1 MRMFPRSNVIRRSTP
16 NTGSQKMVLGKNPG
30 SVMIL
35 ITRMIA
41 SRDSS
46 ISPSSK
52 STHRKNHMKR
62 IVQMVTAIALLLG
75 PHSIHAESLKL
86 HAIFDSD
93 MVLQRGKPIVIWGW
107 AKPGVSVVV
116 QLGKDKA
123 ETNAAAEKGRWEVT
137 FPAREASADPQGL
150 TVTAGG
156 EKIEM
161 GNIVIGDIW
170 VMYGQSNMAFPLKQ
184 VENRDTES
192 LLANLPNLRLFSIAT
207 NEQADPQDDIK
218 REAIDTGGWV
228 TSTPDAAL
236 EFSAIGIAFGAQ
248 IQRSLDIPIGLIKN
262 SRGGASME
270 ALVPPHKFLEIPSG
284 KALVESINTLRD
296 SFDLQAESQKAYE
309 KELKKAKDK
318 KLPEDKWPQKPLNGE
333 NVRSWNIPGKSP
345 SHPGSV
351 YNGMFGVFKGYH
363 IKGVLLHHGYNNAM
377 TSNCRPKFYRWMTK
391 ALIEGVRED
400 FKDPSIAYGII
411 GFCAGGKPQS
421 DEDFE
426 LQAPGPP
433 YIREAQRLGV
443 EDLKDPLLNGYIP
456 SYDVQVPG
464 LHPTKKVEHG
474 HRAARWALHQFYDK
488 KVQWD
493 EAKLLSVKTNGEE
506 MILTF
511 DKRIHPDDMSP
522 IIEGFALA
530 GEDGKFYKA
539 YARNSTAGEFW
550 TAAKIVHVWSPLV
563 LKPVHVRY
571 AWGNSPMGNLYVQ
584 GHKEMPVPEFRT
596 DSWDLPESAD
606 LTDKGLTREFSK
618 QWNDDGKT
626 RLDHRRTE
634 EAKRTI
640 EINERLKKLGKS

>member
-1 MRMFPRSNVIRRSTP
+1 
-16 NTGSQKMVLGKNPG
+16 
-30 SVMIL
+30 
-35 ITRMIA
+35 
-41 SRDSS
+41 
-46 ISPSSK
+46 
-52 STHRKNHMKR
+52 MKR

-123 ETNAAAEKGRWEVT
+123 ETNAAAEKGRWEVI

-284 KALVESINTLRD
+284 KALIESINTLRA